1 MPAKR
6 VNGKR
11 AEPTASPM
19 RKKATAQLLR
29 AQKDKVGAKI
39 LRVRGAAAQRR
50 SQIFSRHQKH

>member
-6 VNGKR
+6 VKGKR

-29 AQKDKVGAKI
+29 AQKDKVGAI
-39 LRVRGAAAQRR
+39 LRVQGAAAQRR
-50 SQIFSRHQKH
+50 LQFSPCHQKH